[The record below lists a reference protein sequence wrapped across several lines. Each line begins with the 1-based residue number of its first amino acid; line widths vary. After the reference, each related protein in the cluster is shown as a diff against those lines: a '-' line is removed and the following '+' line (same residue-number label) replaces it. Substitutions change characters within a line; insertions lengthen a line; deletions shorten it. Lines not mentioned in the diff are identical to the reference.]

1 MNKIDVLLQEW
12 DYCYVTEDWHP
23 PLADALAGLTAE
35 QADWRP
41 QGEASNTIREN
52 VSHLLFFKERLLR
65 RLKGEDA
72 SRFDASTNDET
83 FLNESQGW
91 EETVANIERAHRE
104 IRDIL
109 ANLTEADLD
118 RPMPTLP
125 IARQVASLVRHD
137 AYHTGQIVQIRKLQ
151 GSWPA
156 RRSFE

>member
-1 MNKIDVLLQEW
+1 MNCCKN
-12 DYCYVTEDWHP
+12 VTEDWHL
-23 PLADALAGLTAE
+23 PLAEALAGLTAE

-41 QGEASNTIREN
+41 QGEASNSIREN
-52 VSHLLFFKERLLR
+52 VNHLLFFKERLLL
-65 RLKGEDA
+65 RLKREDA

-83 FLNESQGW
+83 FVNEAQGW
-91 EETVANIERAHRE
+91 EETVANIERVHRE

-118 RPMPTLP
+118 LPMPTLSVR
-125 IARQVASLVRHD
+125 RQVASLVKHD

-156 RRSFE
+156 RR